1 MEVNMDKKRVSIKS
15 MILIPL
21 FVLGIVAILSSVAS
35 ITNLR
40 SVNRKASTIANNDLT
55 SISKLASIQN
65 ETKEIHSLALSH
77 IIATDLD
84 GMVALV
90 AQIRECENV
99 LDGYLADY
107 EKMISKDGQS
117 DYKKLKED
125 YEGLKYEIATLL
137 GYSAAGNNDKA
148 YELANTK
155 IADYASSMQN
165 NILAM
170 TKHAS
175 ENASSSKNALQTTYQ
190 TAIMLN
196 SAIVV
201 ISIVVFLLALFVVVR
216 RLVNPLT
223 LAKKEIEEIIVGID
237 QGKGDLTKRVT
248 IKSNDEIADLGKGVN
263 TFMDKLQNILKLII
277 SNTRQ
282 MENVVT
288 EVQES
293 VRNSNDNATDLSALT
308 EELSSTMQ
316 EIGRSSNTINYNTGS
331 VLKEV
336 ESIASKS
343 NSINEYSKEMKANAS
358 NMEQNAKATMEEISS
373 KAHEILEVLNKAIDD
388 SKSVDRVNALT
399 DDILSISS
407 QTNLLALNASIEAAR
422 AGEAGKG
429 FAVVADEIRMLAD
442 SSRETANHIQ
452 EINQIVT
459 NAVYNLSGNA
469 SDLVNYLNQSIL
481 PEFDNFVK
489 QGVEYRNNADYI
501 ENVMNEFNQKTE
513 ELHNMMEEIATS
525 INLITASIDD
535 GAKGV
540 EGTAESTQILV
551 GDMEQINNRMEENQK
566 IANSLQKETA
576 VFETI

>member
-1 MEVNMDKKRVSIKS
+1 MDKKRVSIKS

-90 AQIRECENV
+90 AQIRECENA

>member
-1 MEVNMDKKRVSIKS
+1 MDKKRVSIKS

-84 GMVALV
+84 GMVELV
-90 AQIRECENV
+90 AQIRECENA

-201 ISIVVFLLALFVVVR
+201 ISIVVFLIALFVVVR

-223 LAKKEIEEIIVGID
+223 SAKKEIEEIIAGID
-237 QGKGDLTKRVT
+237 KGRGDLTKRVT
-248 IKSNDEIADLGKGVN
+248 IRSNDEIADLGKGVN

-277 SNTRQ
+277 ANTRQ

-343 NSINEYSKEMKANAS
+343 NSINEYSKDMKANAS

-373 KAHEILEVLNKAIDD
+373 KVHEILEVLNKAIDD
-388 SKSVDRVNALT
+388 SQSVDRVNALT

-442 SSRETANHIQ
+442 SSRETANRIQ

-469 SDLVNYLNQSIL
+469 RDLVNYLNQSIL

-489 QGVEYRNNADYI
+489 QGVEYHNNADYI

-513 ELHNMMEEIATS
+513 ELHNMMEEIASS

-566 IANSLQKETA
+566 IADLLQKETA

>member
-1 MEVNMDKKRVSIKS
+1 MDKKRVSIKS

-84 GMVALV
+84 GMVELV
-90 AQIRECENV
+90 AQIRECETV

-107 EKMISKDGQS
+107 EKMLSEDDKSG
-117 DYKKLKED
+117 YKKIKGD

-170 TKHAS
+170 TKQAS
-175 ENASSSKNALQTTYQ
+175 ESASASKNALQTTYQ

-201 ISIVVFLLALFVVVR
+201 ISIVVFLIALFAVVR

-223 LAKKEIEEIIVGID
+223 LAKKEIEEIIAGID
-237 QGKGDLTKRVT
+237 RGRGDLTKRVT
-248 IKSNDEIADLGKGVN
+248 IRSNDEIADLGKGVN

-277 SNTRQ
+277 ANTRQ

-331 VLKEV
+331 MLKEV
-336 ESIASKS
+336 ESIAGKS

-358 NMEQNAKATMEEISS
+358 SMEQNAKATMEEISS
-373 KAHEILEVLNKAIDD
+373 KVHEILEVLNKAIDD
-388 SKSVDRVNALT
+388 SQSVDRVNALT

-469 SDLVNYLNQSIL
+469 RDLVNYLNQSIL

-489 QGVEYRNNADYI
+489 QGVEYHNNADYI
-501 ENVMNEFNQKTE
+501 ENVMNEFTQKTE
-513 ELHNMMEEIATS
+513 ELHNMMEEIASS

-566 IANSLQKETA
+566 IADSLQKETA

>member
-84 GMVALV
+84 GMVELV
-90 AQIRECENV
+90 AQIRECENA

-190 TAIMLN
+190 AAIMLN

-201 ISIVVFLLALFVVVR
+201 ISIVVFLIALFGVVR

-223 LAKKEIEEIIVGID
+223 SAKKEIEEIIAGID
-237 QGKGDLTKRVT
+237 KGRGDLTKRVT
-248 IKSNDEIADLGKGVN
+248 IRSNDEIADLGKGVN

-277 SNTRQ
+277 ANTRQ

-343 NSINEYSKEMKANAS
+343 NSINEYSKDMKANAS

-373 KAHEILEVLNKAIDD
+373 KVHEILEVLNKAIDD
-388 SKSVDRVNALT
+388 SQSVDRVNALT

-442 SSRETANHIQ
+442 SSRETANRIQ

-469 SDLVNYLNQSIL
+469 RDLVNYLNQSIL

-489 QGVEYRNNADYI
+489 QGVEYHNNADYI

-513 ELHNMMEEIATS
+513 ELHNMMEEIASS

-566 IANSLQKETA
+566 IADSLQKETA